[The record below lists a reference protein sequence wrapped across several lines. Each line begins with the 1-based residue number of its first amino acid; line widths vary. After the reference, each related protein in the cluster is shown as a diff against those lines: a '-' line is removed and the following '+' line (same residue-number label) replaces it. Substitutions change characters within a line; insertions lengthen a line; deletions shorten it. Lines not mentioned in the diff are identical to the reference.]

1 MMTQSNRA
9 GVYIQQ
15 PSGYNAFIPSP
26 LPPNPPI
33 QLEGELQTIL
43 SEADQA
49 LGRLDGSITIIPN
62 PDLFVAMY
70 VRKEAVLSS
79 QIEGTQSSLQNLLE
93 AEAEILSETAPK
105 DVAEVINYVKA
116 MNYGLERLN
125 ELPLSVRLIREIHS
139 ILLQNV
145 RGRHASPGE
154 LRQSQ
159 NWIGPEGCTLRE
171 AVFVPPPP
179 FYVPQALSDWEKF
192 LHAQIDIPL
201 LIKIGLAHAQFET
214 IHPFLD
220 GNGRL
225 GRLLITFILTEQEML
240 KKPVLYISYYFKQH
254 KQKYYELL
262 QNIRDTCYWESWLSF
277 FLRGITV
284 VSNEA
289 ATTARNILNLRENHR
304 AMITQH
310 LGRMAANAFKVL
322 DYLYIRPIITINDIK
337 EIIKTSYPAANELI
351 NRLVNIGIIQEITGF
366 KRNKRYSY
374 TSYIALFS

>member
-15 PSGYNAFIPSP
+15 PSDITHLYHL

-262 QNIRDTCYWESWLSF
+262 QNIRDTGDWESWLSF

>member
-1 MMTQSNRA
+1 MTQSNRA

-262 QNIRDTCYWESWLSF
+262 QNIRDTGDWESWLSF

>member
-1 MMTQSNRA
+1 
-9 GVYIQQ
+9 
-15 PSGYNAFIPSP
+15 
-26 LPPNPPI
+26 
-33 QLEGELQTIL
+33 
-43 SEADQA
+43 
-49 LGRLDGSITIIPN
+49 
-62 PDLFVAMY
+62 MY

-262 QNIRDTCYWESWLSF
+262 QNIRDTGDWESWLSF

>member
-262 QNIRDTCYWESWLSF
+262 QNIRDTGDWESWLSF
-277 FLRGITV
+277 F
-284 VSNEA
+284 
-289 ATTARNILNLRENHR
+289 
-304 AMITQH
+304 
-310 LGRMAANAFKVL
+310 FKGNNC
-322 DYLYIRPIITINDIK
+322 RK
-337 EIIKTSYPAANELI
+337 
-351 NRLVNIGIIQEITGF
+351 Q
-366 KRNKRYSY
+366 
-374 TSYIALFS
+374 

>member
-1 MMTQSNRA
+1 
-9 GVYIQQ
+9 
-15 PSGYNAFIPSP
+15 
-26 LPPNPPI
+26 
-33 QLEGELQTIL
+33 
-43 SEADQA
+43 
-49 LGRLDGSITIIPN
+49 
-62 PDLFVAMY
+62 
-70 VRKEAVLSS
+70 
-79 QIEGTQSSLQNLLE
+79 
-93 AEAEILSETAPK
+93 
-105 DVAEVINYVKA
+105 
-116 MNYGLERLN
+116 
-125 ELPLSVRLIREIHS
+125 
-139 ILLQNV
+139 V

-262 QNIRDTCYWESWLSF
+262 QNIRDTGDWESWLSF

>member
-116 MNYGLERLN
+116 MNYGLERLYESIL
-125 ELPLSVRLIREIHS
+125 ELPV
-139 ILLQNV
+139 
-145 RGRHASPGE
+145 
-154 LRQSQ
+154 
-159 NWIGPEGCTLRE
+159 
-171 AVFVPPPP
+171 VP
-179 FYVPQALSDWEKF
+179 
-192 LHAQIDIPL
+192 
-201 LIKIGLAHAQFET
+201 
-214 IHPFLD
+214 
-220 GNGRL
+220 
-225 GRLLITFILTEQEML
+225 
-240 KKPVLYISYYFKQH
+240 
-254 KQKYYELL
+254 
-262 QNIRDTCYWESWLSF
+262 
-277 FLRGITV
+277 
-284 VSNEA
+284 
-289 ATTARNILNLRENHR
+289 
-304 AMITQH
+304 
-310 LGRMAANAFKVL
+310 
-322 DYLYIRPIITINDIK
+322 
-337 EIIKTSYPAANELI
+337 
-351 NRLVNIGIIQEITGF
+351 
-366 KRNKRYSY
+366 
-374 TSYIALFS
+374 

>member
-262 QNIRDTCYWESWLSF
+262 QNIRDTGDWESWLSF

>member
-26 LPPNPPI
+26 LPPNQPI

-254 KQKYYELL
+254 KQTYYELL
-262 QNIRDTCYWESWLSF
+262 QNIRDTGDWESWLSF